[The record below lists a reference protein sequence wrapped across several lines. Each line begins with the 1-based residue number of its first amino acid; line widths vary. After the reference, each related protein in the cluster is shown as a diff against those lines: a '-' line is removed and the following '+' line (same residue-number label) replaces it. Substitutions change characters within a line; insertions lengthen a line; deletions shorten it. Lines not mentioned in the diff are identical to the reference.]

1 MTKENKIV
9 CSQCGAE
16 INISDIIEKVK
27 EQFEEE
33 KQKLIE
39 INNNLKIFL
48 QERKN
53 LIPKQEKEN
62 IKLQAENIKL
72 RMILEAIKE
81 MMKKDYLE
89 LMKQKEKNNL

>member
-1 MTKENKIV
+1 MTRENKII

-27 EQFEEE
+27 EEFEEE

-89 LMKQKEKNNL
+89 LMKQKEENNR